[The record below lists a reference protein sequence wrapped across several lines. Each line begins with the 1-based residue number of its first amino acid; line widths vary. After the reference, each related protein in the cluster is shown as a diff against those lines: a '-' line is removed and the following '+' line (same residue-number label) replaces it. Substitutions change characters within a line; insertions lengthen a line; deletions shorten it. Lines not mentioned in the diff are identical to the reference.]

1 MAGTNEMGSV
11 EGQLVGLPLAGPETF
26 SVQQLAYL
34 KRALGLDE
42 TDLISSSKECSSGA
56 TFQLSESIANFER
69 VKIYCARNPS
79 ANSNVCNE
87 VLVGSAYYY
96 IQASFVDG
104 SSLLIDTAQLTIS
117 GTTVTVNAI
126 ARKTLAATTLTTSTN
141 APMTITKIVGVHRIA
156 GGN

>member
-1 MAGTNEMGSV
+1 MTAVNLNRAIRGPVTAVPIVAGKGVRLVSDTENNRWLV
-11 EGQLVGLPLAGPETF
+11 EA
-26 SVQQLAYL
+26 
-34 KRALGLDE
+34 DE
-42 TDLISSSKECSSGA
+42 TDLISTSVECTAGA

-96 IQASFVDG
+96 IQASFIDS

-141 APMTITKIVGVHRIA
+141 APMTIIKIVGVNRIA
-156 GGN
+156 SN